1 MNIHFTYFASVA
13 SVLEGPLYSINAE
26 DGPATTFDCQVV
38 VDIGCRTYI
47 HRNFFASGKCVDEEG
62 LTHVADSRNRAQAF
76 ADRVSNSGRLDLRL
90 WEEVDLSP
98 SDSLEE
104 RWDGY
109 AYEDALE
116 RAGRVF

>member
-1 MNIHFTYFASVA
+1 MKNKLNYFA

-38 VDIGCRTYI
+38 VDFNGSTFV
-47 HRNFFASGKCVDEEG
+47 HRDFFASGKCVDEEG
-62 LTHVADSRNRAQAF
+62 LTHVSGSRVRAQAF
-76 ADRVSNSGRLDLRL
+76 ADRVNRADRLNLSL
-90 WEEVDLSP
+90 WDKVDLGF

-109 AYEDALE
+109 AREEAYE
-116 RAGRVF
+116 RAGLVS